1 MVYNGRMSS
10 IQRLYDLQQHDREIW
25 SREASLSEVEARL
38 ADDSAIVTA
47 TQRLEQLDSA
57 MAERAPARRLAETAV
72 QDVSEKLKAVE
83 ERLYSGAITNP
94 KELAAYDDERT
105 FHQGVKG
112 EAENLLLELMVEVE
126 DLETSHTETQ
136 ELLRRLEADR
146 GVERADLL
154 SRQKQLTEELDQLR
168 GSRAVMTPD
177 IPGSSLAVY
186 ETLLRER
193 DGYAVARVERSMCQG
208 CRLTL
213 TTRELQHVRTS
224 QDIVQCDSC
233 RRILYVI

>member
-1 MVYNGRMSS
+1 MSS

-72 QDVSEKLKAVE
+72 QDVSEKFKAVE

-94 KELAAYDDERT
+94 KELSAYDDERT

>member
-1 MVYNGRMSS
+1 MSS

-25 SREASLSEVEARL
+25 SREASLREVETRL

-57 MAERAPARRLAETAV
+57 MAEQAPTRRLAEAAV

-83 ERLYSGAITNP
+83 ERLYSGAIKNP
-94 KELAAYDDERT
+94 KELSAYDDERI
-105 FHQGVKG
+105 FHQGAKG
-112 EAENLLLELMVEVE
+112 EAENRLLELMVEVE
-126 DLETSHTETQ
+126 DLETSRTETQ
-136 ELLRRLEADR
+136 EFLSRLEADR

-154 SRQKQLTEELDQLR
+154 SRQRQLTEELDRLR

-177 IPGSSLAVY
+177 IPASSLAVY

-233 RRILYVI
+233 RRILYII